1 MIDRSPVL
9 NGRAATLH
17 PLPRP
22 PTSRA
27 LSLGG
32 TELNPTVRAHV
43 SVRYTNIS
51 GTRLARCLVKCLTT
65 LHTSLSAA
73 ACSTAARNQSQ
84 RAPGA
89 HVVSPLSPGALI
101 DVHEETGL
109 VRQRLAIHPSG

>member
-51 GTRLARCLVKCLTT
+51 GTRPSQVFDNTP
-65 LHTSLSAA
+65 HFSLSRSMQHGGEKSKPA
-73 ACSTAARNQSQ
+73 
-84 RAPGA
+84 G
-89 HVVSPLSPGALI
+89 
-101 DVHEETGL
+101 TG
-109 VRQRLAIHPSG
+109 RPRRLASLPRRAH